1 MNFPAVSSGQVQM
14 YLGYFVCFKSRAA
27 PIQGQMQNARFSIMK
42 QNSAGSADFFP
53 SSEFWN
59 VFKQV
64 QHKLQGED

>member
-1 MNFPAVSSGQVQM
+1 MNFSALSSDQVQT
-14 YLGYFVCFKSRAA
+14 YLGYFVCFKSQAA
-27 PIQGQMQNARFSIMK
+27 PNQGQMQNTRFSIMK

-64 QHKLQGED
+64 QNKLQGED